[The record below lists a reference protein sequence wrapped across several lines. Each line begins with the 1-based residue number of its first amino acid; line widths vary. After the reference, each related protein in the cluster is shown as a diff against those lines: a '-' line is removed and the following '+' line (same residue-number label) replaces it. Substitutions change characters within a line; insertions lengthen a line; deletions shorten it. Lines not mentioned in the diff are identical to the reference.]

1 MKKIFCAILAVSML
15 FLASCSSKL
24 SYGIYYMDNDTP
36 IDCKLQYRS
45 ESSFAIIYGGKTERG
60 SCTKT
65 ETELTVD
72 ISDSDCVYVFDI
84 KDGKLIYDADKST
97 PSDEFAS
104 SGIVN
109 DGDAFFLAFE
119 AKGK

>member
-1 MKKIFCAILAVSML
+1 MKKILCAVLAVSML

-24 SYGIYYMDNDTP
+24 SYGTYYIDNDTP
-36 IDCKLQYRS
+36 INCKLQYRS
-45 ESSFAIIYGGKTERG
+45 ESSFAIIYGGKSERG
-60 SCTKT
+60 ACTKT

-72 ISDSDCVYVFDI
+72 ISDSDCVYVFEI

-97 PSDEFAS
+97 PSDDFAS